1 LKTLLLF
8 SFRHKLPLI
17 GLSETWVHAG
27 ALYALDWDYRELGA
41 FCGRLALGQ
50 LAGAGTP
57 APPPHLHV
65 YVNQRSARL
74 FRVQWDDS
82 MRQSFDRVV
91 E

>member
-1 LKTLLLF
+1 
-8 SFRHKLPLI
+8 
-17 GLSETWVHAG
+17 VHAG

-50 LAGAGTP
+50 PAGSRAPAP
-57 APPPHLHV
+57 APPRFHI

-74 FRVQWDDS
+74 FRVRWDDA